1 MHHTTSITVS
11 MCVYAVLNIRES
23 SLIIIITTIGG
34 RPTKCELVT
43 RSRCISRQSHNS
55 TVRGGQ
61 NYRVCFHK
69 ILKTLYRLT
78 LSHSTCV
85 LDAIN
90 DSYKIHTYIYGVLLY
105 LHLLL
110 YILVNTLFYKLRN
123 SSQSICTFIEHI
135 AITSINKIFCRQS
148 KVFCMK
154 FCVAQQNFMVT
165 IVCPTLWN
173 L

>member
-1 MHHTTSITVS
+1 MRSIGLLRCNAVLFVTKFIKYLLIKYNKRETLSFTEVVRLVLFNNWNTIIYYAS
-11 MCVYAVLNIRES
+11 YDEYHRLYMCVYAVLNIRES

-90 DSYKIHTYIYGVLLY
+90 NSYKIHTYI
-105 LHLLL
+105 
-110 YILVNTLFYKLRN
+110 
-123 SSQSICTFIEHI
+123 
-135 AITSINKIFCRQS
+135 
-148 KVFCMK
+148 
-154 FCVAQQNFMVT
+154 
-165 IVCPTLWN
+165 
-173 L
+173 